1 MPFLVSLAFGGWSK
15 FASLVFRN
23 VPNIRSRSDSTV
35 AGRVETVRDVIGLIS
50 TALGNDSKGTR

>member
-35 AGRVETVRDVIGLIS
+35 AGRVETVVTSWVIS
-50 TALGNDSKGTR
+50 TALVNNSKGTR